1 MLPGQRM
8 QPREAYKHGMLT
20 QILFEA
26 FQSLHI
32 FPLSQVIHKNLHYT
46 SPNLTDPIITRE
58 EFLIHIQGVFDANR
72 YSPEGRMQASLL
84 VDENTGLPYLQLTY
98 PEGFVDR
105 VDIESEHNLI
115 TEIRISNVKAPLKN
129 SRR

>member
-1 MLPGQRM
+1 M
-8 QPREAYKHGMLT
+8 
-20 QILFEA
+20 
-26 FQSLHI
+26 
-32 FPLSQVIHKNLHYT
+32 
-46 SPNLTDPIITRE
+46 
-58 EFLIHIQGVFDANR
+58 FDANR

-115 TEIRISNVKAPLKN
+115 TEIRISNVKRGKKETK
-129 SRR
+129 